1 MRLCF
6 GTVPQDTLLLAL
18 MARCSPKGCLIRTT
32 VQYSRS
38 GRGTIQFVWGLSG
51 PVMASLTHVPSL
63 SLVFQRLIPGCRNSL
78 GMKSYITR
86 WFSLIKNTPPQSFA
100 RLLQTYCEFEAANG
114 TLVNT
119 TLKGSV
125 NARFAATE
133 FMKKN
138 RLFLF
143 CRSSAKKK
151 KKRKPNYGWSHY
163 RVKRVKRGA
172 QVVLSESLK
181 INQYPP

>member
-1 MRLCF
+1 MRLCC
-6 GTVPQDTLLLAL
+6 GTVPQDALLLAL
-18 MARCSPKGCLIRTT
+18 VARCSPKGCLIWTT

-38 GRGTIQFVWGLSG
+38 GRGTISFVWGLSG

-100 RLLQTYCEFEAANG
+100 CLLQTYCQFEATNG

-125 NARFAATE
+125 NARNALQLLNSYK
-133 FMKKN
+133 KKN
-138 RLFLF
+138 GLFLF

-151 KKRKPNYGWSHY
+151 RNPNYRWSNY

-172 QVVLSESLK
+172 
-181 INQYPP
+181 